1 MQPVPV
7 PINANQLAASGE
19 VRGVY
24 ITLGWDL
31 SRMLR
36 HLRAGGV
43 WTLFGLAIVWLRSII
58 WAGETKDWSTAWA
71 FGQVLAASIALL
83 LHHT

>member
-1 MQPVPV
+1 MVHM
-7 PINANQLAASGE
+7 PIDADQLAASGE

-24 ITLGWDL
+24 VTLGWDL
-31 SRMLR
+31 GRMLQSIY
-36 HLRAGGV
+36 AGSV
-43 WTLFGLAIVWLRSII
+43 WTLFGLAVIWFGSIM
-58 WAGETKDWSTAWA
+58 WAGQTRDWSTAWA

>member
-36 HLRAGGV
+36 HFRAGCV
-43 WTLFGLAIVWLRSII
+43 WTVFGLAIVWLGSII

-71 FGQVLAASIALL
+71 SGQVLAASIALL

>member
-1 MQPVPV
+1 M

-24 ITLGWDL
+24 VTLGWDL

-36 HLRAGGV
+36 HLCAGSV
-43 WTLFGLAIVWLRSII
+43 WTLFGLATVWLGSII
-58 WAGETKDWSTAWA
+58 WAGHTKKWSTAWA